1 MKLKSKILSISL
13 LMLFGILA
21 QAQIANAKTE
31 TVKISGN
38 CGMCKENIETAGNV
52 KNEANVVWNKDK
64 KTAIITYDVKKT
76 SKAEILKRI
85 ALAGYDNQSYAAS
98 GEAYRKLEMCCQ
110 YDRPNAKSK

>member
-1 MKLKSKILSISL
+1 MKLRSKILSFSL

-21 QAQIANAKTE
+21 QAQIVNAKTE

-52 KNEANVVWNKDK
+52 KNKASVVWNKDK
-64 KTAIITYDVKKT
+64 KTATITYDAKKT
-76 SKAEILKRI
+76 SKAEVLKRI
-85 ALAGYDNQSYAAS
+85 AQAGYDNESYAAS

-110 YDRPNAKSK
+110 YDRPKTKTK